1 MNPKISQL
9 ITLVGLSLTLLAAAP
24 EQQSATGLEI
34 PWWVWL
40 IVVSFILLT
49 SFIALLNLDHS
60 NADQQD
66 KKGK

>member
-1 MNPKISQL
+1 MNPKISQF
-9 ITLVGLSLTLLAAAP
+9 ITLVGLSLTLLAATP
-24 EQQSATGLEI
+24 EQSATGLEI